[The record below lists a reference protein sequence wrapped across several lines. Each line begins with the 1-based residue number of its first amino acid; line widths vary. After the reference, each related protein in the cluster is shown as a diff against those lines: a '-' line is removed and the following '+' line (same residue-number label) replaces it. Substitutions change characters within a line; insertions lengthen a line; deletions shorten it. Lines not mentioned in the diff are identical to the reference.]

1 MDMNTASPLLQ
12 VRDLVTQVAT
22 PDGAR
27 TVVDRLSFDL
37 KRGETLCI
45 AGESGSGKSMTVLS
59 LMQLLPKNLA
69 RVAGGSA
76 IMNGR
81 DILKLDEG
89 QMRGVRGRH
98 IGMIFQEPMT
108 SLNPVLTIGR
118 QLAEAV
124 GSRSGL
130 SGAAMAQ
137 RCKELLDEV
146 QISDAARR
154 LLQYPHELSGGMRQR
169 VMIAMALAQKPEI
182 LIADEPLAGLDPR
195 HALDSLS
202 RLRAVARAGG
212 VVVAA
217 VHDLTL
223 AARFAD
229 RILALHEGSLAADGT
244 PRQVLTPATLRH
256 VFGVVARLKGEG
268 EGAYVE
274 VTAPA

>member
-1 MDMNTASPLLQ
+1 AATCASARSSTSRTGSYPSTSRARSSNRHAGGGSGRPSHNPESMDMNTASPLLQ

-89 QMRGVRGRH
+89 QMRGARGRH

-169 VMIAMALAQKPEI
+169 V
-182 LIADEPLAGLDPR
+182 
-195 HALDSLS
+195 
-202 RLRAVARAGG
+202 
-212 VVVAA
+212 
-217 VHDLTL
+217 
-223 AARFAD
+223 
-229 RILALHEGSLAADGT
+229 
-244 PRQVLTPATLRH
+244 
-256 VFGVVARLKGEG
+256 
-268 EGAYVE
+268 
-274 VTAPA
+274 